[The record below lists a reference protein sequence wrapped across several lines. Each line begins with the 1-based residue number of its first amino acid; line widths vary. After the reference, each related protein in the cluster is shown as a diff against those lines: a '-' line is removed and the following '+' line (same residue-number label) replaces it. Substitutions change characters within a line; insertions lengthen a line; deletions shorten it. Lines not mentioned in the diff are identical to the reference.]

1 MMSSGIAGRIG
12 FRFHDASA
20 EAAGREIVNDDS
32 PDEEA
37 SEIDCVR
44 WKLGAAKA
52 ASIDSCRRGF
62 RDRARRGH
70 RMQSHRDSSF
80 CRSSEETRS

>member
-1 MMSSGIAGRIG
+1 MSGRIAGRIG

-44 WKLGAAKA
+44 WKLGATQA
-52 ASIDSCRRGF
+52 ANSEFRRRGS
-62 RDRARRGH
+62 RSRAR
-70 RMQSHRDSSF
+70 
-80 CRSSEETRS
+80 